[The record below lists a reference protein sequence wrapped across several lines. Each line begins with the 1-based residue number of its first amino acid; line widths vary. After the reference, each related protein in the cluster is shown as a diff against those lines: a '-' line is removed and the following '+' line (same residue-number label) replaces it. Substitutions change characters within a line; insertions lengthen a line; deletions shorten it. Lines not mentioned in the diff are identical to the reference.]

1 MDIDYK
7 PTQIM
12 NINKVTLFPSRKRS
26 ASFKHVYTPL
36 TQNSLLQARPYLSPI
51 HLGFHLEV
59 CVEKCPFLRTN
70 LKLIYEKAGTG

>member
-1 MDIDYK
+1 
-7 PTQIM
+7 M
-12 NINKVTLFPSRKRS
+12 NIDKVTLFPSRKRS

-36 TQNSLLQARPYLSPI
+36 TQNSLLQARPI
-51 HLGFHLEV
+51 HLGFQSEV